1 MRKTENKKLVRLTDQ
16 YIQNVNDLL
25 KRKQRRK
32 RKCERSAIKKVTMNE
47 ENKCE
52 LHDRKQRRKRKCK
65 LLNRK
70 ERRKRKCERV
80 YYEMLLNSQYG

>member
-47 ENKCE
+47 ER
-52 LHDRKQRRKRKCK
+52 DRRKG
-65 LLNRK
+65 
-70 ERRKRKCERV
+70 ERISVSFTTESNEERENV
-80 YYEMLLNSQYG
+80 NY